1 MVSKNHT
8 NFNSNNEN
16 ITLLI
21 AKILMQ
27 KLYCGNSIILKA
39 NATFI
44 SNNYTD
50 FYDYSLMI
58 LIFFFNAYNNIY
70 FIDLLKFYTS

>member
-1 MVSKNHT
+1 
-8 NFNSNNEN
+8 
-16 ITLLI
+16 
-21 AKILMQ
+21 MQ

-39 NATFI
+39 NAIFI

-58 LIFFFNAYNNIY
+58 LIFSLMHITIY
-70 FIDLLKFYTS
+70 ISLIY

>member
-1 MVSKNHT
+1 
-8 NFNSNNEN
+8 
-16 ITLLI
+16 
-21 AKILMQ
+21 MQ

>member
-1 MVSKNHT
+1 
-8 NFNSNNEN
+8 
-16 ITLLI
+16 
-21 AKILMQ
+21 MQ

-39 NATFI
+39 NAIFI
-44 SNNYTD
+44 SNNYID

-58 LIFFFNAYNNIY
+58 LIFFFSAYNNIY